1 MKKEEEVKLDDI
13 AKKYGIERLTLKE
26 IKIAENWKI
35 VKREDDK
42 ALRRRVLKNIEEMV
56 KLWYTKPKERRW

>member
-56 KLWYTKPKERRW
+56 KL

>member
-13 AKKYGIERLTLKE
+13 AKKYGIKRLTLKE
-26 IKIAENWKI
+26 IKIAKNWKL

-42 ALRRRVLKNIEEMV
+42 ALRRRVLKIIEEMV
-56 KLWYTKPKERRW
+56 NL